1 MAFNRVITNFDA
13 LLNNVI
19 LDDSEIQN
27 SICIDT
33 SNNRLGI
40 KVADPQHEL
49 DISGNVK
56 FSKIYLLDK
65 KEIDIVNNNSDINMI
80 LVI

>member
-40 KVADPQHEL
+40 KVADH
-49 DISGNVK
+49 
-56 FSKIYLLDK
+56 
-65 KEIDIVNNNSDINMI
+65 NMS
-80 LVI
+80 